1 MIIDIHSHIMDKSL
15 MDRMG
20 APYLDSLVDVDS
32 LLEVQNAAGVDLN
45 IISGPRI
52 MEASLKSDMAP
63 IDVVKTYNDF
73 MADLVSRHPKN
84 FQGLGLID
92 PRGGDEMFREME
104 RGVKELGLRGFL
116 VTSIIENEFID
127 GIKDFAF
134 FEMCNELDT
143 VVFVHNREDCV
154 GSEYMQEN
162 RLIELIG
169 RPNEMTVLAAR
180 LVFSGLMGRLPNL
193 KIVLGRLGGAITM
206 YAGRIQQSWSMSGS
220 AAGTESNPD
229 LISQGQVEWGDKRPW
244 GTDNLSGSFL
254 DSLRRMHLDCQTFY
268 PATIAYGVEI
278 MGEDQLLLGT
288 DYPPVPRNPASSIQ
302 DVKETGLS
310 KVAQRKLL
318 GENAIR
324 LFKLD
329 DPSNPVYAY
338 DQV

>member
-1 MIIDIHSHIMDKSL
+1 
-15 MDRMG
+15 
-20 APYLDSLVDVDS
+20 
-32 LLEVQNAAGVDLN
+32 
-45 IISGPRI
+45 
-52 MEASLKSDMAP
+52 MEASLKSDVAA

-73 MADLVSRHPKN
+73 MADLVSRYPKN
-84 FQGLGLID
+84 FQGLGLVD

-104 RGVKELGLRGFL
+104 RGVRELGLRGFL
-116 VTSIIENEFID
+116 VTSIIEDEFID
-127 GIKDFAF
+127 GIKEFPF
-134 FEMCNELDT
+134 FEMCQELDT

-180 LVFSGLMGRLPNL
+180 LVFSGLMERLPDL

-206 YAGRIQQSWSMSGS
+206 YAGRIQQSWSMSQASVDSGGGS
-220 AAGTESNPD
+220 EAMAK
-229 LISQGQVEWGDKRPW
+229 GQVEWGDRRPW

-288 DYPPVPRNPASSIQ
+288 DYPPVPRNPASSVQ

-310 KVAQRKLL
+310 EVAQRKLL

-324 LFKLD
+324 LFNLKD
-329 DPSNPVYAY
+329 
-338 DQV
+338 